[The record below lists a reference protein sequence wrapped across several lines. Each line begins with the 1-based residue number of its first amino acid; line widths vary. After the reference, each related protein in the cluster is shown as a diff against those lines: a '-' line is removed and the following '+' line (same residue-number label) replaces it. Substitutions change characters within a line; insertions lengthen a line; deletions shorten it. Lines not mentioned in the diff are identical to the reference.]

1 MRKIQIP
8 IPLNMTNARCMS
20 GCTHE
25 RHKAHHG
32 KFTNYVADWQERTY
46 YQNVVKYIMD
56 PNISP
61 SDPDDFEMFQ
71 DMIFESPWGRVHI
84 HFYEQLFK
92 NYYQY
97 YPDWVMKVFSRYL
110 EFLNKASPLFT
121 GDAFGFI
128 FNKNDVPI
136 IEKLLKELPF
146 DIKMQF
152 IRHSEKYP
160 TMMKAVPKLKLYNLF
175 S

>member
-1 MRKIQIP
+1 MAIANF
-8 IPLNMTNARCMS
+8 LNHCIC
-20 GCTHE
+20 GCKHE
-25 RHKAHHG
+25 RHQVYHE
-32 KFTNYVADWQERTY
+32 KFESAKKNKFERQY
-46 YQNVVKYIMD
+46 YQHLTTYVMD
-56 PNISP
+56 SNLSP
-61 SDPDDFEMFQ
+61 SDSDDFEMFQ
-71 DMIFESPWGRVHI
+71 DIVFESPWGRVHI

-92 NYYQY
+92 NYYKY
-97 YPDWVMKVFSRYL
+97 HPDWVLKVFSAYL
-110 EFLNKASPLFT
+110 VYLNKASPLFT

-128 FNKNDVPI
+128 FNKNDVPL

-146 DIKMQF
+146 EIKMQF